1 MRTFIASYSL
11 IALGLVTGCGSGE
24 PLDSG
29 FVSNSAP
36 TTATMPTMTAATEAG
51 VTETGAPTSGSSE
64 PEGTSTGRDPVE
76 TGHSPATES
85 DATTGPPPPPPE
97 PTCDDAM
104 LNQDESDVD
113 CGGSLCAGC
122 AIGEACKVR
131 EDCESDSCI
140 AGVCTDANCMDGAKN
155 GDESDVDCG
164 GACGACGDN
173 LGCAAAEDCDSGV
186 CTNMVCSPAACGDGV
201 KNGAETEVDCGGGA
215 CIGCAEGQACVG
227 QLDCLSG
234 FCNAG
239 TCAPKECDS
248 DANCAQFNSA
258 CTKGVCNGLKKCEA
272 QNANEGAA
280 CDDGNKCATGE
291 KCSAGTC
298 GGAVPVDCSA
308 MSNQCALG
316 VCDPNSGACTA
327 QAANE
332 GNPCNDGKSCTVAEV
347 CGAGTCKDPVN
358 PNGYVFYEPFANNGA
373 GWQLGTEWGIA
384 SAKASAGGSGN
395 PDPSVD
401 HTPTGDNG
409 VAGVVI
415 GGNATTALH
424 DFYYITS
431 PAMNTTAIAGTV
443 WLSLWRWLN
452 TDYNNYMDNRIEV
465 FNGNTWVAVFSGPA
479 CCSPIFDNQWN
490 QVSYDV
496 TAHKNANFRVR
507 VGHKVGQG
515 GAFTVGS
522 WNIDDVVV
530 GPAVC
535 TP

>member
-1 MRTFIASYSL
+1 
-11 IALGLVTGCGSGE
+11 
-24 PLDSG
+24 
-29 FVSNSAP
+29 
-36 TTATMPTMTAATEAG
+36 
-51 VTETGAPTSGSSE
+51 
-64 PEGTSTGRDPVE
+64 
-76 TGHSPATES
+76 
-85 DATTGPPPPPPE
+85 
-97 PTCDDAM
+97 
-104 LNQDESDVD
+104 
-113 CGGSLCAGC
+113 
-122 AIGEACKVR
+122 
-131 EDCESDSCI
+131 
-140 AGVCTDANCMDGAKN
+140 
-155 GDESDVDCG
+155 
-164 GACGACGDN
+164 
-173 LGCAAAEDCDSGV
+173 
-186 CTNMVCSPAACGDGV
+186 
-201 KNGAETEVDCGGGA
+201 
-215 CIGCAEGQACVG
+215 VG

-415 GGNATTALH
+415 GGNATTAVH

-431 PAMNTTAIAGTV
+431 PAMNTTAIQGTA

-465 FNGNTWVAVFSGPA
+465 FNGNTWVVVFAGPA
-479 CCSPIFDNQWN
+479 CCTPIYDNQWT